1 MHQCAQ
7 RQRIQRH
14 TEITCDAHQDQ
25 CHRIILFRQLRKNHR
40 TAKCYHLRGKQKYNL
55 PYRIQIQIR
64 ADIDTVIDDCSY
76 TIDIQ
81 EKAIRKNRTF
91 LSCSAI
97 FFSVFKILPNAF
109 LTACGSFST

>member
-1 MHQCAQ
+1 MHQRAQ

-14 TEITCDAHQDQ
+14 TEITCDAHQNQ

-40 TAKCYHLRGKQKYNL
+40 TAKCHHLRGKQKYNL

-76 TIDIQ
+76 AIDIQ
-81 EKAIRKNRTF
+81 EKGDQEKQNLFVMQRN
-91 LSCSAI
+91 I
-97 FFSVFKILPNAF
+97 FQRF
-109 LTACGSFST
+109 